1 MSLAPPPAGSS
12 NTLVADALARA
23 QALAK
28 TGIKRPG
35 EYIDQPDAKKPNFPN
50 MMQQQGGVTEQIYVP
65 DNMVGLLIGRGGENI
80 TRMQQESGCKIQMSQ
95 DNQGQ
100 PTRLCT
106 LTGSPEAIV
115 AAKAQVDA
123 VIRNDNG
130 RQGGGG
136 RPPMGGG
143 GGMGGGFEMML
154 EGPLVARVIGKG
166 GENIKRL
173 QEETG
178 AKIVIIQDSKDFADQ
193 KPLRISGP
201 PDKVEYAKQRVMQ
214 VIQEEREKLNGMGGG
229 RGGGRGGFRGGP
241 GGRGGGGFR
250 GGRGGPGGGRGGGSG
265 WPSEGGGGGYGGEV
279 QDTYAV
285 PSNKVGLVM
294 GKGGETIKSI
304 CAQSGAHC
312 QVDKTAP
319 EGAREKTIVI
329 KGTPDAV
336 EQAKALI
343 AEKVGGGGG
352 GGYGGPPGGPGSN
365 GGHYRQPEPAYGQY
379 EPPQTQYQPA
389 PAQPAAVP
397 VNPSTGQPDY
407 SAQWAEY
414 YRSLGM
420 VKEAELIETQGRGGP
435 PAAAPQPAMA
445 PAQPAATDYSAQWA
459 DYYRSIG
466 KVQEAEAIEKNMR
479 AKSGSVPPAGYP
491 QPQPGYGVGAPQPGY
506 GAPQPG
512 YY

>member
-1 MSLAPPPAGSS
+1 MSLAPPTSAAS
-12 NTLVADALARA
+12 NNLVADALARA
-23 QALAK
+23 QALANK
-28 TGIKRPG
+28 SGVKRPG
-35 EYIDQPDAKKPNFPN
+35 DYIEQPGAKKPSN
-50 MMQQQGGVTEQIYVP
+50 MMQQEGAITEQIYVP

-80 TRMQQESGCKIQMSQ
+80 TRMQQDSQCKIQMSQ
-95 DNQGQ
+95 DSQGQ
-100 PTRLCT
+100 PTRMCT
-106 LTGSPEAIV
+106 LTGPPDAIQ
-115 AAKAQVDA
+115 AAKAQINQ
-123 VIRNDNG
+123 VIANDG
-130 RQGGGG
+130 RGNRG
-136 RPPMGGG
+136 MGGG
-143 GGMGGGFEMML
+143 GGGGMMNNGGGGGGAFEMML

-178 AKIVIIQDSKDFADQ
+178 AKIVIIQETKEFADQ

-214 VIQEEREKLNGMGGG
+214 VVQEEREKLGGG
-229 RGGGRGGFRGGP
+229 GGGRGGFRGG
-241 GGRGGGGFR
+241 RGGGPGGFR
-250 GGRGGPGGGRGGGSG
+250 GGRGGGRGGTG
-265 WPSEGGGGGYGGEV
+265 WPTGGGPGPDIQENFS
-279 QDTYAV
+279 V

-294 GKGGETIKSI
+294 GKGGETIKQI
-304 CAQSGAHC
+304 CSQSGAHC

-329 KGTPDAV
+329 KGSPEAV
-336 EQAKALI
+336 DIAKRLI
-343 AEKVGGGGG
+343 SEKVNGGPGGYGGGG
-352 GGYGGPPGGPGSN
+352 GGY
-365 GGHYRQPEPAYGQY
+365 HQPEPQFGGYDGGH
-379 EPPQTQYQPA
+379 PGGYQPQ
-389 PAQPAAVP
+389 QPQQAVQ

-420 VKEAELIETQGRGGP
+420 VKEAELIENQARAGGQP
-435 PAAAPQPAMA
+435 AAPQPGPGGAAMA
-445 PAQPAATDYSAQWA
+445 PAPVQQTTDYSAQWA
-459 DYYRSIG
+459 EYYRSIG

-491 QPQPGYGVGAPQPGY
+491 QPGPQPSYGAPQNY